1 MDFNIC
7 QLNCQDT
14 IDSKIIGRLGLNRL
28 PKPPLQT
35 VDPWHLGGDAEV
47 LIRADFYK
55 LGRLRLLEA
64 PNQTVYS
71 YIGVKSGVL

>member
-14 IDSKIIGRLGLNRL
+14 IDSKIIRRLGLRRL
-28 PKPPLQT
+28 PKPPSK
-35 VDPWHLGGDAEV
+35 PWCLGGDAEV

-55 LGRLRLLEA
+55 LRRVWFGGSKPDRILLA
-64 PNQTVYS
+64 LPFT
-71 YIGVKSGVL
+71 L